1 VNTET
6 ASSSTHYLLFTSS
19 YGDSTNAS
27 PLVSNKIE
35 FAPNAG
41 TLVLTNV
48 NASGTVSA
56 STFSGSLSG
65 TATKSNSVLVGTS
78 TLNTD
83 HFIPYVTG
91 SGSGGYEDL
100 ERSTGFK
107 INPSTNVLTVAGGLS
122 GQLIAGTNISFSTG
136 TTYDGRQNITISS
149 TGGGGGG
156 GTTTHALTN
165 GDGIQTL

>member
-1 VNTET
+1 MNTET